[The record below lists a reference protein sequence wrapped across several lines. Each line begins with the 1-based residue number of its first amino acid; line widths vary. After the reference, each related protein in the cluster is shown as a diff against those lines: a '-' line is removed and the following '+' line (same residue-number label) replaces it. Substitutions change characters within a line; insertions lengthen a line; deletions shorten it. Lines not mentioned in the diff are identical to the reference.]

1 MLNGKVAV
9 VTGASRGIGKA
20 VAIRLASE
28 GAAVVINYNGSKDRA
43 EEVKK
48 EIEAAGGKA
57 EAGDPGGCRGG
68 LPLSRCRSRRQHGE
82 GG

>member
-43 EEVKK
+43 EEVNT
-48 EIEAAGGKA
+48 ENEAAGGKA
-57 EAGDPGGCRGG
+57 EI
-68 LPLSRCRSRRQHGE
+68 
-82 GG
+82 